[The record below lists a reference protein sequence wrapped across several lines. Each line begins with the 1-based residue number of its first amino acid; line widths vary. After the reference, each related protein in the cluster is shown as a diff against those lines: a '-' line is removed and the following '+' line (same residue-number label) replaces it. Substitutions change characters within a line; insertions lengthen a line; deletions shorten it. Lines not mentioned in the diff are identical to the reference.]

1 MKLRVL
7 DQIGAQG
14 MALILILFSNVCFYN
29 LDTQII
35 YIVMN
40 LLAGVLVVLTQNLK
54 SIKNVKPIIWL
65 TGIFALFIVYGIFSL
80 KAGTFNADRFII
92 SYLQC
97 ILYYIIFKNIVLE
110 AGFEKKMAYIF
121 GVSALL
127 CILTMYIQEGSFL
140 GRELR
145 SVGSSMAG
153 NVNTVGMSLGIMSL
167 FIVYYFGKTKKKS
180 VLIFAITVMS
190 IMMLTGSKK
199 TIIYI
204 IANIFILY
212 SLSKNKFNGIISMIL
227 LFSFLAYL
235 IFGVDY
241 FYNMLGSRI
250 IDMLGQMGFHIKNAH
265 YSHSTEVR
273 MYMINEAFD
282 MWLQNPLF
290 GGGTHYFQ
298 ANTKTMYE
306 YSHCNVTELLCSFGI
321 VGFIL
326 YYIPH
331 LSFFKSYKRISSNE
345 KDIANFGF
353 IITILTLIIDW
364 MAVTYSGFSTMY
376 IPIIFCLAIKEKRV
390 ETDNLNTQRRSYNYL
405 K

>member
-1 MKLRVL
+1 
-7 DQIGAQG
+7 
-14 MALILILFSNVCFYN
+14 
-29 LDTQII
+29 
-35 YIVMN
+35 
-40 LLAGVLVVLTQNLK
+40 
-54 SIKNVKPIIWL
+54 
-65 TGIFALFIVYGIFSL
+65 
-80 KAGTFNADRFII
+80 
-92 SYLQC
+92 
-97 ILYYIIFKNIVLE
+97 
-110 AGFEKKMAYIF
+110 
-121 GVSALL
+121 
-127 CILTMYIQEGSFL
+127 
-140 GRELR
+140 
-145 SVGSSMAG
+145 
-153 NVNTVGMSLGIMSL
+153 MSL

-364 MAVTYSGFSTMY
+364 MAVTYSSFSTMY